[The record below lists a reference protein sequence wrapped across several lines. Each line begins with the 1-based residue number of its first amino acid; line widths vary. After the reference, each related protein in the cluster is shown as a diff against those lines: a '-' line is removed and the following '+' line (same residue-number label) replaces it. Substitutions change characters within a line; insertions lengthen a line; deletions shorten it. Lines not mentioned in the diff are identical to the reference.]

1 MQRYSGFRFSGLIG
15 ASVMALMAAVGWSQP
30 SLTWLGTLR
39 GQDWIGS
46 MALDVVDC
54 PCSREAP
61 RLLVVGAALNYGGF
75 PRAIVW
81 TPSAGM
87 QALPTLTGGNVGS
100 AAFGIST
107 DGLVIVGSSIGDPRW
122 IRPVRWIGNTVAD
135 LGTLG
140 GTEGVAFATSK
151 DGSIVVG
158 WADNEYGSP
167 TAFRWENGMMRN
179 LGTLPGRGN
188 SGATGISADGSVIAG
203 ISGDLFVA
211 FRWDSASQQMRM
223 LPLPPGCEV
232 SVAYRTSRDG
242 SVIAGG
248 IFNINTGTLEAVR
261 WVDDHVQVIGTL
273 NGLDSIAYDVSADG
287 SIVVGGAGDIDEFL
301 DEYFLGSRVAAIRW
315 TASGGMEDLN
325 ITYAD
330 LLRDG
335 SSLQAAFG
343 ISASGQ
349 YIVGW
354 GYNATTGRTEAY
366 LLDTCVHNGDINC
379 DGEVD
384 DNDLLQA
391 LFAFGNSGSNL
402 GRVDVNCDRIV
413 DDTDLL
419 IVLFNFGSRC

>member
-61 RLLVVGAALNYGGF
+61 RLLVVGAALNYGSF

-87 QALPTLTGGNVGS
+87 QALPTLTGGNVESVAFS
-100 AAFGIST
+100 ASANAS
-107 DGLVIVGSSIGDPRW
+107 VIVGWSVNGAGSP
-122 IRPVRWIGNTVAD
+122 RPVLWLNGAISD

-140 GTEGVAFATSK
+140 GDWGQAYGISR

-158 WADNEYGSP
+158 EAQQSFDAGNQGH
-167 TAFRWENGMMRN
+167 AFRWQNGGMSD
-179 LGTLPGRGN
+179 LGTLSNRIISAAFGVSANGEIVV
-188 SGATGISADGSVIAG
+188 GIAANGENDPLAVRWDAFGIEALPLPMGYEASWAFRCSADGSVVVGWI
-203 ISGDLFVA
+203 GDA
-211 FRWDSASQQMRM
+211 D
-223 LPLPPGCEV
+223 
-232 SVAYRTSRDG
+232 
-242 SVIAGG
+242 
-248 IFNINTGTLEAVR
+248 TLRIEAVR
-261 WVDDHVQVIGTL
+261 WVDRQVQRLGML
-273 NGLDSIAYDVSADG
+273 NGLDTGAYDVSADG
-287 SIVVGGAGDIDEFL
+287 SIVVGGAGNPFGFEL
-301 DEYFLGSRVAAIRW
+301 ERAIRW